1 MAAFNLI
8 IGVTGSVA
16 TIKLPLLVKTLMDLN
31 ETAQGYHFEIK
42 IVCTEPAKHFFK
54 QTDLPASCSVL
65 DDATEWDKWKGRGD
79 EVVHIELGKWAHMMI
94 IAPLDA
100 NTLAKIAQGICD
112 NLLTS
117 TVRAWDMSKPL
128 LFCPAMNTRMWEHPI
143 TSTQVTTLKWWGY
156 EEVPPTSKTLMC
168 GDTGIGAMAEV
179 DTIVERIKLIAD
191 SKLGI

>member
-1 MAAFNLI
+1 MTAFNLI

-16 TIKLPLLVKTLMDLN
+16 TIKLPLLVQSLMDLN
-31 ETAQGYHFEIK
+31 LTAQGYHFEIK

-54 QTDLPASCSVL
+54 QADLPESCSVL

-100 NTLAKIAQGICD
+100 NTLAKISQGLCD

-179 DTIVERIKLIAD
+179 DTIVKRIKLIAD